1 MLERIRSA
9 TGRSSSP
16 APAGRSEHPRVP
28 IDGNVQPFG
37 DFADLMARSDL
48 ATGTLHAAALRIESE
63 IARDLRPR

>member
-1 MLERIRSA
+1 MLQRIRSA

-28 IDGNVQPFG
+28 IDGNVQASA

-48 ATGTLHAAALRIESE
+48 ATGTLRAAARRIESE
-63 IARDLRPR
+63 IARDLRPG